1 MLFGFLPPTDFGY
14 SVYTVWYSCSHD
26 FGYPVY
32 AVWYFSPKDFG
43 YSVYTVWYSF
53 SQRCWL
59 SCLCCLVFLLPTIL
73 AILFMLFGI
82 LAPNDFGYSINR
94 IAKNVGSKNTK
105 QHKKDSQNRWEQ
117 EYQTA

>member
-1 MLFGFLPPTDFGY
+1 LGARIPTIFVVLFMLFGILAPN
-14 SVYTVWYSCSHD
+14 D

-32 AVWYFSPKDFG
+32 AVWYSC
-43 YSVYTVWYSF
+43 
-53 SQRCWL
+53 SQRFWL

-82 LAPNDFGYSINR
+82 LAPNDFGYPVY
-94 IAKNVGSKNTK
+94 AK
-105 QHKKDSQNRWEQ
+105 